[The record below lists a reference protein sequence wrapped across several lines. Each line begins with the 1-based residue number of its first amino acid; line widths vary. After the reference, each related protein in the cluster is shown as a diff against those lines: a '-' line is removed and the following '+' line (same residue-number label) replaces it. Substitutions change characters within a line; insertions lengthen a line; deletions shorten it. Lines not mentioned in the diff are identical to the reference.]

1 VHGCVLRDIAE
12 QVNSFA
18 PGWSLRSSFKG
29 CVQVYASLRKTR
41 LYRDKAE
48 PTKDRNRMVIYIAGL
63 TQHNANAPRDLL
75 QIVPATAVFG
85 ALREAI
91 TLDLYDMSI
100 WSNREG
106 RREGIAKILSGRLS
120 QIFRGRCWCRAQIAV
135 ADHCRLTFR
144 WSATTVAPLQLRLVR
159 RSQNNELPTY
169 VDFGDCAASAHQQY
183 CERDADFHQIKPRSW
198 PR

>member
-1 VHGCVLRDIAE
+1 MHGCVLRDIAE

-29 CVQVYASLRKTR
+29 CVQVYASLRKTH

-48 PTKDRNRMVIYIAGL
+48 RTKDRNRMVIYIAGL

-75 QIVPATAVFG
+75 QIVPAAAVFG
-85 ALREAI
+85 ALRQAT
-91 TLDLYDMSI
+91 TLDPYDLSI

-106 RREGIAKILSGRLS
+106 RRERIAKILSGRLS

-144 WSATTVAPLQLRLVR
+144 WSATTVTPRQLHLVR

-183 CERDADFHQIKPRSW
+183 CERDADFQQIKPKS
-198 PR
+198 

>member
-1 VHGCVLRDIAE
+1 MHGCVLRDIAE

-29 CVQVYASLRKTR
+29 CVQVYASLRKTH

-48 PTKDRNRMVIYIAGL
+48 RTKDRNRMVIYIAGL

-106 RREGIAKILSGRLS
+106 RRERIAKILSGRLS
-120 QIFRGRCWCRAQIAV
+120 RYSAGAV
-135 ADHCRLTFR
+135 G
-144 WSATTVAPLQLRLVR
+144 V
-159 RSQNNELPTY
+159 
-169 VDFGDCAASAHQQY
+169 
-183 CERDADFHQIKPRSW
+183 ERK
-198 PR
+198 